1 MVAARGRKRAP
12 TVEELELLDQI
23 LDSFATLPPKPKSEK
38 LGSGIAEHMRKKL
51 PIIEDALKK
60 GYTVKQLVEIC
71 RKDGFEISEGTF
83 KNYLK
88 RLRDEAKLA
97 NNVRK
102 VASGKKRGPK
112 PKSEV
117 VTTQQESGEQG
128 EILVVEGED
137 IDKSNPVVDLPPSAE
152 AEKATTGKNKRN
164 IDKPAKESDPFP
176 KVILAEDL

>member
-12 TVEELELLDQI
+12 TVEQLELLDKI
-23 LDSFATLPPKPKSEK
+23 LDSFAALPPKPKSEK

-51 PIIEDALKK
+51 PVIEDALKK
-60 GYTVKQLVEIC
+60 GYTVKQLAEIC
-71 RKDGFEISEGTF
+71 RNDGFEISVGTF

-97 NNVRK
+97 NSSAK

-117 VTTQQESGEQG
+117 VTTQTESGEQG
-128 EILVVEGED
+128 AIRVVEGEN
-137 IDKSNPVVDLPPSAE
+137 ISKATSAVDLQPKAE
-152 AEKATTGKNKRN
+152 AEKATTEKKKRN
-164 IDKPAKESDPFP
+164 MDKPAKESEAFP
-176 KVILAEDL
+176 EAIPAEDL